1 MSTPMMS
8 RKLILAALCVAAVL
22 PLSAAQAQKPDEIQ
36 LTYDGQF
43 QPAELR
49 APANKPVV
57 VRVKNATGKA
67 MEFESHSLK
76 VEKVIPAK
84 GEAVVNVRAQK
95 PGRYEFFDEFNEKA
109 RGTLVVE

>member
-1 MSTPMMS
+1 MLTSMT
-8 RKLILAALCVAAVL
+8 KLTLAALCVTVLL
-22 PLSAAQAQKPDEIQ
+22 PLSAAQAQKATEVQI
-36 LTYDGQF
+36 TYDGAF

-57 VRVKNATGKA
+57 IRVKNNSSKA

-84 GEAVVNVRAQK
+84 GEAVLNVRAQK

-109 RGTLVVE
+109 RGNLVVE